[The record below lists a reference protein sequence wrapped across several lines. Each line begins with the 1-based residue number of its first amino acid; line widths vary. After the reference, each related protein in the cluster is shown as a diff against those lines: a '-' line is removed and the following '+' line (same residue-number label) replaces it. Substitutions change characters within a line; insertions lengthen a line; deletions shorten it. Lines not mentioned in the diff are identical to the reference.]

1 MKFLPIAFVL
11 TVAGGALAGCSE
23 VELEA
28 GDEKRFA
35 IVSHAGL
42 SQPILLDQESG
53 ETWRLTEAGWQPIQ
67 ALTRSGKAVD
77 WEDLDD

>member
-1 MKFLPIAFVL
+1 MKFLPIVFAL

-23 VELEA
+23 VELET

-35 IVSHAGL
+35 IVTHAGM

-67 ALTRSGKAVD
+67 ALTRKGKAVD